1 MERLGDIHAACA
13 AIADYLVRDG
23 ADDDIV
29 FDAIRVRL
37 IEIGEAVKDI
47 DPKLLESEPSI
58 P

>member
-1 MERLGDIHAACA
+1 VACA
-13 AIADYLVRDG
+13 AIADYLARDG